1 MCSLAR
7 RIRPAYFLM
16 TAFIVM
22 FALGI
27 LWGGFGRV
35 FTSAAII
42 CLDCIGLI

>member
-1 MCSLAR
+1 MSSLAR

-22 FALGI
+22 FAFGI
-27 LWGGFGRV
+27 LWGGFGSV